1 MGAGKT
7 KTAYNKAEDEDEITP
22 IHPLYSETNF

>member
-22 IHPLYSETNF
+22 IHPSVQ